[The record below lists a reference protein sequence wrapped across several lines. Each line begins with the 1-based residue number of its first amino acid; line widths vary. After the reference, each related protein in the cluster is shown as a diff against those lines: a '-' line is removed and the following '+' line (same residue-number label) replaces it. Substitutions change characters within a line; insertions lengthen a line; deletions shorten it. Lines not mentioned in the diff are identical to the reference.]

1 MIGASEAV
9 RYPQDEP
16 LRRASWATS
25 SAPQFSKVPEVALG
39 FWIIKILATTLG
51 ETGGDA
57 VTMSMNLGYAVGTL
71 IFLAIFLATVTV
83 HIRSKSFN
91 AYLYWLTIVATTTV
105 GTTIA
110 DFVDRSLGI
119 GYLGGSTL
127 LFACLMASL
136 AVWRWSE
143 GTVSVNTIVTPKA
156 ETFYWV
162 TILFSQTLG
171 TALGDWVADTND
183 LGYGGG
189 AILFAGA
196 LVVILVLYAFT
207 QTSRV
212 TLFWAAFILT
222 RPLGA
227 TLGDL
232 LDKPADQRRLRDQ
245 PLSRL
250 RDPRRAYRRADCSV
264 AAEGRRPSRRAWR
277 RSADWL
283 RRRLRPRQN
292 KKAPTLDSARLH
304 LRDKIADVLEVNR
317 HERRGEVVAHAGND
331 DQFGAGDA
339 LGGVLGARPRG

>member
-1 MIGASEAV
+1 MTGASEAV
-9 RYPQDEP
+9 RYSQDEL
-16 LRRASWATS
+16 LRRASWAKST
-25 SAPQFSKVPEVALG
+25 APQFSKVPEVTVG
-39 FWIIKILATTLG
+39 FWIIKVLATTLG

-57 VTMSMNLGYAVGTL
+57 VTMSMNLGYEVGTL
-71 IFLAIFLATVTV
+71 IFLAIFLAAVTV
-83 HIRSKSFN
+83 QIRRKRFN

-127 LFACLMASL
+127 LVACLMASL

-143 GTVSVNTIVTPKA
+143 GTVSVKTITTPKA

-171 TALGDWVADTND
+171 TALGDWVADTNG

-196 LVVILVLYAFT
+196 LVGILALYAFT

-232 LDKPADQRRLRDQ
+232 LDKPVTNGGFAI
-245 PLSRL
+245 SRYL
-250 RDPRRAYRRADCSV
+250 ASAILAGLIIALIAVLPKRAGV
-264 AAEGRRPSRRAWR
+264 HPS
-277 RSADWL
+277 
-283 RRRLRPRQN
+283 
-292 KKAPTLDSARLH
+292 
-304 LRDKIADVLEVNR
+304 
-317 HERRGEVVAHAGND
+317 AHGKEA
-331 DQFGAGDA
+331 
-339 LGGVLGARPRG
+339 

>member
-1 MIGASEAV
+1 MIGGSEAV
-9 RYPQDEP
+9 RFPQDKS
-16 LRRASWATS
+16 LRGVSMTAN
-25 SAPQFSKVPEVALG
+25 SAAQFSKVPEVTLG

-71 IFLAIFLATVTV
+71 IFFAIFLGAVSV
-83 HIRSKSFN
+83 QIRSKNFN

-127 LFACLMASL
+127 LLACLAASL

-143 GTVSVNTIVTPKA
+143 GTVSVNTIVSPKA
-156 ETFYWV
+156 EAFYWS

-171 TALGDWVADTND
+171 TALGDWVADTIE

-189 AILFAGA
+189 AVLFAGA
-196 LVVILVLYAFT
+196 LVFVLASYAFT

-232 LDKPADQRRLRDQ
+232 LDKPVAHGGFEI
-245 PLSRL
+245 SRYL
-250 RDPRRAYRRADCSV
+250 ASAILAGLIVALIAVLPRRA
-264 AAEGRRPSRRAWR
+264 G
-277 RSADWL
+277 
-283 RRRLRPRQN
+283 
-292 KKAPTLDSARLH
+292 
-304 LRDKIADVLEVNR
+304 
-317 HERRGEVVAHAGND
+317 AHHGAHCND
-331 DQFGAGDA
+331 G
-339 LGGVLGARPRG
+339 

>member
-1 MIGASEAV
+1 MTVASEAV

-16 LRRASWATS
+16 LRQASLANSGT
-25 SAPQFSKVPEVALG
+25 PRFSKVPEVTLG

-71 IFLAIFLATVTV
+71 IFLAIFVAVV
-83 HIRSKSFN
+83 AVQIRAKTFN

-119 GYLGGSTL
+119 GYFGGSTL
-127 LFACLMASL
+127 LFACVMASL

-156 ETFYWV
+156 ESFYWV

-171 TALGDWVADTND
+171 TALGDWVADTNA

-196 LVVILVLYAFT
+196 LVAILGLYAFT
-207 QTSRV
+207 QASRV

-232 LDKPADQRRLRDQ
+232 LDKPVSSGGFAI
-245 PLSRL
+245 SRYL
-250 RDPRRAYRRADCSV
+250 ASAILAGLIVALIAVLPKRAGAHP
-264 AAEGRRPSRRAWR
+264 G
-277 RSADWL
+277 
-283 RRRLRPRQN
+283 
-292 KKAPTLDSARLH
+292 APD
-304 LRDKIADVLEVNR
+304 
-317 HERRGEVVAHAGND
+317 
-331 DQFGAGDA
+331 GDA
-339 LGGVLGARPRG
+339 

>member
-1 MIGASEAV
+1 MGSVSELA

-16 LRRASWATS
+16 LRSATWAG

-57 VTMSMNLGYAVGTL
+57 VTMSMKLGYAVGTL
-71 IFLAIFLATVTV
+71 IFLAIFLAAVAV
-83 HIRSKSFN
+83 QIRAKNFN
-91 AYLYWLTIVATTTV
+91 PCLYWLTIVATTTV

-127 LFACLMASL
+127 VFACLMASL
-136 AVWRWSE
+136 AIWRWSE

-156 ETFYWV
+156 EMFYWV

-171 TALGDWVADTND
+171 TALGDWVADTNG

-189 AILFAGA
+189 ATLFAGA
-196 LVVILVLYAFT
+196 LVVILALYAFT
-207 QTSRV
+207 QASRV

-232 LDKPADQRRLRDQ
+232 LDKPLSDGGFAISRYAASAILAGLIVALIAVLPQR
-245 PLSRL
+245 
-250 RDPRRAYRRADCSV
+250 A
-264 AAEGRRPSRRAWR
+264 G
-277 RSADWL
+277 
-283 RRRLRPRQN
+283 
-292 KKAPTLDSARLH
+292 
-304 LRDKIADVLEVNR
+304 
-317 HERRGEVVAHAGND
+317 AHP
-331 DQFGAGDA
+331 GAQGKDA
-339 LGGVLGARPRG
+339 

>member
-1 MIGASEAV
+1 MTGASETV

-16 LRRASWATS
+16 FREASWTS
-25 SAPQFSKVPEVALG
+25 SSSPRLSKVPEVVLG

-71 IFLAIFLATVTV
+71 IFLAIFVAVV
-83 HIRSKSFN
+83 AVQIRAKTFN
-91 AYLYWLTIVATTTV
+91 PYLYWLTIVATTTV

-119 GYLGGSTL
+119 GYFGGSTL
-127 LFACLMASL
+127 LLACVMGSL

-143 GTVSVNTIVTPKA
+143 GSVSVNTIVSPKA
-156 ETFYWV
+156 ESFYWV

-171 TALGDWVADTND
+171 TALGDWVADTNG

-189 AILFAGA
+189 AILFAAA
-196 LVVILVLYAFT
+196 LVLTFALYAFT
-207 QTSRV
+207 KTSRV

-232 LDKPADQRRLRDQ
+232 LDKPMANGGFEISRYLASAILAGLIVALIAVLPQRAGAH
-245 PLSRL
+245 P
-250 RDPRRAYRRADCSV
+250 
-264 AAEGRRPSRRAWR
+264 G
-277 RSADWL
+277 
-283 RRRLRPRQN
+283 
-292 KKAPTLDSARLH
+292 APG
-304 LRDKIADVLEVNR
+304 
-317 HERRGEVVAHAGND
+317 GED
-331 DQFGAGDA
+331 
-339 LGGVLGARPRG
+339 

>member
-1 MIGASEAV
+1 MTDVSQSV
-9 RYPQDEP
+9 RFPRDEP
-16 LRRASWATS
+16 LHAASWPNS
-25 SAPQFSKVPEVALG
+25 GVSQFSKVPEVVFG

-71 IFLAIFLATVTV
+71 IFLAIFLAAAALQ
-83 HIRSKSFN
+83 IRSKRFN

-127 LFACLMASL
+127 VFACLIVSL

-143 GTVSVNTIVTPKA
+143 GTVSVNSIVTPKA
-156 ETFYWV
+156 EMFYWV

-171 TALGDWVADTND
+171 TALGDWVAKTND
-183 LGYGGG
+183 LGYGDG

-196 LVVILVLYAFT
+196 LVVILALYAFT
-207 QTSRV
+207 DASRV

-232 LDKPADQRRLRDQ
+232 LDKPHNDGGFAISRYLASAILAGLIVALIAVLPKRAGAHPGADGK
-245 PLSRL
+245 
-250 RDPRRAYRRADCSV
+250 RA
-264 AAEGRRPSRRAWR
+264 
-277 RSADWL
+277 
-283 RRRLRPRQN
+283 
-292 KKAPTLDSARLH
+292 
-304 LRDKIADVLEVNR
+304 
-317 HERRGEVVAHAGND
+317 
-331 DQFGAGDA
+331 
-339 LGGVLGARPRG
+339 

>member
-1 MIGASEAV
+1 MIGASEGV
-9 RYPQDEP
+9 RFPQDES
-16 LRRASWATS
+16 LRGVSMTANRAV
-25 SAPQFSKVPEVALG
+25 QFSKVPEVALG

-71 IFLAIFLATVTV
+71 IFLGIFLAAVTV
-83 HIRSKSFN
+83 QIRAKAFN
-91 AYLYWLTIVATTTV
+91 AYLNWLTIVATTTV

-127 LFACLMASL
+127 LLACLMVSL
-136 AVWRWSE
+136 AAWRWSE
-143 GTVSVNTIVTPKA
+143 GTVSVNTITTPKT
-156 ETFYWV
+156 ESFYWV

-189 AILFAGA
+189 AVLFAGA
-196 LVVILVLYAFT
+196 LAVIFALCAST
-207 QTSRV
+207 QVSRV

-232 LDKPADQRRLRDQ
+232 LDKPVTHGGFAISRYLASAILAGLIVALIAVLPQRAGAHPGAHSD
-245 PLSRL
+245 
-250 RDPRRAYRRADCSV
+250 
-264 AAEGRRPSRRAWR
+264 EG
-277 RSADWL
+277 
-283 RRRLRPRQN
+283 
-292 KKAPTLDSARLH
+292 
-304 LRDKIADVLEVNR
+304 
-317 HERRGEVVAHAGND
+317 
-331 DQFGAGDA
+331 
-339 LGGVLGARPRG
+339 

>member
-1 MIGASEAV
+1 MTGASEAV
-9 RYPQDEP
+9 RYSQHEP
-16 LRRASWATS
+16 LSQASWANGR
-25 SAPQFSKVPEVALG
+25 APQFSKVPEVALG

-71 IFLAIFLATVTV
+71 IFLAIFLAVVTAQ
-83 HIRSKSFN
+83 IRRKSFN

-127 LFACLMASL
+127 LLTCLMGSL
-136 AVWRWSE
+136 SVWRWSE
-143 GTVSVNTIVTPKA
+143 GTVSVNTITTPKA

-171 TALGDWVADTND
+171 TALGDWVAGTND

-196 LVVILVLYAFT
+196 LVGILVLYAAT

-232 LDKPADQRRLRDQ
+232 LDKPLANGGFAI
-245 PLSRL
+245 SRYL
-250 RDPRRAYRRADCSV
+250 ASAILAGLIVALIAVLPKRAGAH
-264 AAEGRRPSRRAWR
+264 P
-277 RSADWL
+277 SADG
-283 RRRLRPRQN
+283 QE
-292 KKAPTLDSARLH
+292 S
-304 LRDKIADVLEVNR
+304 
-317 HERRGEVVAHAGND
+317 
-331 DQFGAGDA
+331 
-339 LGGVLGARPRG
+339 